1 MSKTLISIIIPA
13 YNRAH
18 LIQETLHTVVAQTS
32 PDWECIVVD
41 DGSTDDTVNVVS
53 AFAKADKRIHL
64 FQRENT
70 YAPGGNGARQMG
82 LDRASSDWVMFLDS
96 DDVLDQECIQ
106 NRLTAVEEA
115 VAMCVFH
122 TASFKEQPEENGVY
136 WNMLYKGETPKDY
149 LMRFLY
155 QDMPWHTTGVLWNAT
170 FLRNIGGWNQE
181 LSAWQDWE
189 LHVRALTY
197 NPRIK
202 AHLGKGDT
210 YYRLDVSDSIATRKK
225 TLKYLEA
232 VKKAIESIE
241 GKVLNSNTITDPKRH
256 LRFLIYR
263 NLIAY
268 PIKWKLMKLPF
279 QILKTGMQFQ
289 TVSRTRFISAYWKER
304 LFAITLLKRI
314 LKKKF
319 KLDYYKQM
327 YPETT
332 FLKKRL

>member
-1 MSKTLISIIIPA
+1 M
-13 YNRAH
+13 
-18 LIQETLHTVVAQTS
+18 AQTS

-41 DGSTDDTVNVVS
+41 DGSTDDTVSVVS
-53 AFAKADKRIHL
+53 AFAKADPRLHL
-64 FQRENT
+64 FQRGDT

-82 LDRASSDWVMFLDS
+82 LDQANSDWVMFLDS
-96 DDVLDQECIQ
+96 DDVLDLECIQ
-106 NRLTAVEEA
+106 NRLTVIEEG

-122 TASFKEQPEENGVY
+122 TASFKEQPQENGMY
-136 WNMLYKGETPKDY
+136 WNILHESETPKEY

-155 QDMPWHTTGVLWNAT
+155 QDMPWHTTGVLWNAA

-189 LHVRALTY
+189 LHVRALTN

-202 AHLGKGDT
+202 AHLGKADT
-210 YYRLDVSDSIATRKK
+210 YYRLDVADSIATRKK

-232 VKKAIESIE
+232 VKKAIKSIE
-241 GKVLNSNTITDPKRH
+241 GKVLNSNTIPDPKRH

-279 QILKTGMQFQ
+279 QILKRGMPFQ
-289 TVSRTRFISAYWKER
+289 TVSRARFISAYWKER

-319 KLDYYKQM
+319 KLEYYKKM
-327 YPETT
+327 YPQTT

>member
-1 MSKTLISIIIPA
+1 MITIIIPA
-13 YNRAH
+13 FNRAH
-18 LIQETLHTVVAQTS
+18 LIQETLHSVVAQTS

-41 DGSTDDTVNVVS
+41 DGSTDDTIKVVT
-53 AFAKADKRIHL
+53 AFAKADTRIHL

-70 YAPGGNGARQMG
+70 YASGGNGARQMG
-82 LDRASSDWVMFLDS
+82 LDHANSDWVMFLDS

-106 NRLTAVEEA
+106 NRLAAVEEA
-115 VAMCVFH
+115 VDMCVFH
-122 TASFKEQPEENGVY
+122 TASFKEQPDENGVY
-136 WNMLYKGETPKDY
+136 WNVLHQGETCKDY

-155 QDMPWHTTGVLWNAT
+155 QDMPWHTTGVLWNRT
-170 FLRNIGGWNQE
+170 FLRNIGGWNQT
-181 LSAWQDWE
+181 LIAWQDWE

-197 NPRIK
+197 NPKIK
-202 AHLGKGDT
+202 AHVGKADT
-210 YYRLDVSDSIATRKK
+210 YYRLDVADSIATQK
-225 TLKYLEA
+225 TSLKYLGA

-241 GKVLNSNTITDPKRH
+241 GKVLKSNIIKDPKRH

-279 QILKTGMQFQ
+279 QIMKSGIQFQ
-289 TVSRTRFISAYWKER
+289 SVSHTRFISAYWKER
-304 LFAITLLKRI
+304 LFAITLIKRI
-314 LKKKF
+314 LKRRL
-319 KLDYYKQM
+319 KLDYYKRM